1 MSLFLR
7 AKLYL
12 IFALYLSV
20 ASASAQATQQQTP
33 TLALITVSGQAEVK
47 VAPDEVVFN
56 LSVVKLDKDLQAAK
70 EQNDQSVRRIMEL
83 ARKYNIAAQDVQT
96 DYISVEPKYREE
108 RRAQTGMIN
117 EPAEVKRVFEGYQ
130 VSKSVAI
137 RLRDISRFES
147 FLSDIIRAGIDRV
160 GEVEFRTSEM
170 RKYRDQARALAMRAA
185 RDKAVALTKE
195 IGQTVGRAYSIREDG
210 YVYGSSTSNTN
221 MYANT
226 VMTEGGSGA
235 TFDEQSTTIAPGM
248 ITVTARVTVS
258 FRLL

>member
-1 MSLFLR
+1 MRLLLR
-7 AKLYL
+7 ASVYL
-12 IFALYLSV
+12 IFTLYLSV
-20 ASASAQATQQQTP
+20 ALAYAQQQQTP
-33 TLALITVSGQAEVK
+33 QLALITVSGQAEVK

-96 DYISVEPKYREE
+96 DYLSVEPKYREE
-108 RRAQTGMIN
+108 RRPQTGN
-117 EPAEVKRVFEGYQ
+117 LVSEPVEVKRIFEGYQ
-130 VSKSVAI
+130 VSKSVVI

-195 IGQTVGRAYSIREDG
+195 IGQTVGRAYNIREEG
-210 YVYGSSTSNTN
+210 YVYGSSTSNTSV
-221 MYANT
+221 YSST
-226 VMTEGGSGA
+226 VMTEGGSTA
-235 TFDEQSTTIAPGM
+235 AFDEESTTIAPGM

-258 FRLL
+258 FHLL